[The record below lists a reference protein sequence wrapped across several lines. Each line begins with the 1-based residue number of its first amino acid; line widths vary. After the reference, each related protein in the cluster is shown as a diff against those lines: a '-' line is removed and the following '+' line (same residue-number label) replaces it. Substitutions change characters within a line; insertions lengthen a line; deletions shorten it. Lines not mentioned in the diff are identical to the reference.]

1 MYESHIIMKMKI
13 YFILLFLFI
22 LSCGYPDIDSVPSFE
37 DIELT
42 QDEIIDLCESETSDK
57 IKNKYCNK

>member
-1 MYESHIIMKMKI
+1 MK
-13 YFILLFLFI
+13 LFI
-22 LSCGYPDIDSVPSFE
+22 TLIFLGLFCCSYPDIDSVPSFE

>member
-1 MYESHIIMKMKI
+1 MKMKI